1 MEEKTKLELIITRD
15 EIELVEYDEEDYL
28 DYIDYEDIDEEYIE
42 NIMRELTKK

>member
-1 MEEKTKLELIITRD
+1 MEFVITLD
-15 EIELVEYDEEDYL
+15 KVELVEYDEEDYL